1 MQAANKPPETV
12 ETELRT
18 RPCALLFVSE
28 GDDLHQLMNNK
39 VLSITNRATSLLDAL
54 DQLRRTEIDVVILGS
69 ELEQDEIALFELDAR
84 RRGFHG
90 VVLHVVSFSHMR
102 ARRGSV
108 YQTEA
113 AHLEADRLHQG
124 QAEPHLPET
133 ASAPQSLA
141 FQSLTTKEK
150 AVLSR
155 VCSGWTN
162 LQVAR
167 DLHCSEGSVK
177 SIIQQLFGKLGVR
190 RRTEIV
196 RLAFENGFQNCA

>member
-1 MQAANKPPETV
+1 M
-12 ETELRT
+12 
-18 RPCALLFVSE
+18 FVSE
-28 GDDLHQLMNNK
+28 GDGLHQLMNNK

-54 DQLRRTEIDVVILGS
+54 DQLRRTEIDVAILGS
-69 ELEQDEIALFELDAR
+69 EFEQDEVALFELDAR

-90 VVLHVVSFSHMR
+90 VVLHVVSSSHKR

-108 YQTEA
+108 YQAEGAYLETDRSHQSEA
-113 AHLEADRLHQG
+113 A
-124 QAEPHLPET
+124 PHLPET
-133 ASAPQSLA
+133 TSAARSLV

-177 SIIQQLFGKLGVR
+177 SILQQLFGKLGVR

-196 RLAFENGFQNCA
+196 RLAFENGFQDCA